1 MQEND
6 SVMMMNFCRMNTYVV
21 DGHDIGKLC
30 DAFSEAENTKGRPTC
45 VLAQTFKGKSLPGTP
60 FIVRLSF
67 SLTFGRLQLD
77 TEMLAFLAGIEN
89 LDNWHGKALGDKSE
103 AQVKHLQSLIKNP
116 SAEPIKPLAP
126 LATVAPVNITNVH
139 LSEPPSYT
147 LGQQV
152 ATRQAYGKAL
162 VKLGKNN
169 DRVVALDAE
178 VKNSTFSIYFRVRIL
193 FPRNWHVVH

>member
-1 MQEND
+1 
-6 SVMMMNFCRMNTYVV
+6 
-21 DGHDIGKLC
+21 
-30 DAFSEAENTKGRPTC
+30 
-45 VLAQTFKGKSLPGTP
+45 
-60 FIVRLSF
+60 
-67 SLTFGRLQLD
+67 
-77 TEMLAFLAGIEN
+77 MLAFHAGIEN

-116 SAEPIKPLAP
+116 SSEPIKPLAP

-193 FPRNWHVVH
+193 FHRN